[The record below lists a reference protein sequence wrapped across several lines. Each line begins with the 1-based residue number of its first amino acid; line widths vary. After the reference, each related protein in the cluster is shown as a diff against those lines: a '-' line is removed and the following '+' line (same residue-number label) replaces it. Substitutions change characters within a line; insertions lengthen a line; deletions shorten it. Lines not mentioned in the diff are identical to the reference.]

1 MTNNVEN
8 ITRDDILIEID
19 YDTRNAINEVLEDVK

>member
-19 YDTRNAINEVLEDVK
+19 YATRNAINEVLEDVK

>member
-19 YDTRNAINEVLEDVK
+19 YATWNSTDKVLEDVK